1 MLKLTVLAAFG
12 LFTLS
17 FGAVFV
23 DHSDP
28 IVPLLGES
36 KGGEIDR
43 ETFLAEEGLSLVYDE
58 KKTSCAITSFDLV
71 MVPKQNDAV
80 LSKNPGGNYT
90 AASRSLVQRAKTGD
104 LYYFNSVMVKCTGD
118 TEARSVGTLYFK
130 IK

>member
-17 FGAVFV
+17 FGAVSL

-43 ETFLAEEGLSLVYDE
+43 ETFLAEEGLSLVYDDSE
-58 KKTSCAITSFDLV
+58 TTCTIKSFDLV
-71 MVPKQNDAV
+71 IMPKSEDAV
-80 LSKNPGGNYT
+80 MSKNPGANYT
-90 AASRSLVQRAKTGD
+90 AASRRLIQRAKSGD
-104 LYYFNSVMVKCTGD
+104 TYYFNSVMVKCTGD